1 MITKTQRALSDVFN
15 VEPAVVQ
22 QKPDLVPTDYNDD
35 HENCIPLTDNQ
46 YQEED
51 QQIKQNVE
59 DDYTIARTNIRN
71 LIDQSQEL
79 LELAIQTAQAT
90 ENPKNID
97 SATKILSQL
106 ADLNS
111 RLIDLTSRK
120 QDVLIKARPKA
131 SNKLADATIVGDQP
145 AISNV
150 TNNTMFVGSTA
161 ELAKMLKN
169 LNKENDLNVVEEVTD
184 K

>member
-15 VEPAVVQ
+15 VEPQQVQ
-22 QKPDLVPTDYNDD
+22 QKPDLVPADYKDD
-35 HENCIPLTDNQ
+35 YENCIPLTDDQ
-46 YQEED
+46 YQKED
-51 QQIKQNVE
+51 QLIKQNVE
-59 DDYTIARTNIRN
+59 DDYTVARNNLRN
-71 LIDQSQEL
+71 LIDQSQDL

-97 SATKILSQL
+97 SATKILGQL

-120 QDVLIKARPKA
+120 QDVLIKTRPKA
-131 SNKLADATIVGDQP
+131 TNKLADVPIVGDQP

-169 LNKENDLNVVEEVTD
+169 LNKESDLNVVEEVAD